1 MAYTNSS
8 LISYTKLSPHHSGLR
23 NHIIDTISIHCMA
36 GNLSVETC
44 GNIFM
49 NREASSNYGIGS
61 DGRIALYVEEKNRS
75 WCTSS
80 SSNDN
85 RAITIE
91 VANDSGAPDWHV
103 SDKAMAALIQLCAD
117 ICRRNSI
124 KELKWEGNKNLIG
137 QVNKQNMTV
146 HRWFAAKACP
156 GDYLY
161 NKHSYIATEVNKIL
175 GSSYVPTVPEAPTQ
189 PTIPSNPADFKEGD
203 IIKLKSNATYYNG
216 VKIPNFIFKSTLY
229 YRGKND
235 NGIIFSTQKT
245 GAITGV
251 VKESAIE
258 GTDIKP
264 TQPIQPNTP
273 TEYKEGDIIK
283 LKSNATYYNG
293 VKIPLFVF
301 KSTLYYR
308 GKNDNGIIISTQK
321 TGAITGIVKESAIE
335 GGQSSTPPSTST
347 TYQVKVTTDVL
358 NIRRGPNANTSKTG
372 CITDRGI
379 YTIVETTNNWGRL
392 KSGLGWICLDYTKRI

>member
-23 NHIIDTISIHCMA
+23 KHAIDTISIHCMA

-44 GNIFM
+44 GNVFM
-49 NREASSNYGIGS
+49 TREASSNYGIGS

-85 RAITIE
+85 RAVTIE
-91 VANDSGAPDWHV
+91 VANDGGAPDWHV

-137 QVNKQNMTV
+137 QVNRQNMTV

-175 GSSYVPTVPEAPTQ
+175 GSSYVPTIPETPTQ
-189 PTIPSNPADFKEGD
+189 PTAPSNSVDYKKGD
-203 IIKLKSNATYYNG
+203 IIKLKANATYYNG
-216 VKIPNFIFKSTLY
+216 ATIPS
-229 YRGKND
+229 
-235 NGIIFSTQKT
+235 
-245 GAITGV
+245 
-251 VKESAIE
+251 
-258 GTDIKP
+258 
-264 TQPIQPNTP
+264 
-273 TEYKEGDIIK
+273 
-283 LKSNATYYNG
+283 
-293 VKIPLFVF
+293 FVF

-321 TGAITGIVKESAIE
+321 TGAITGVIKESAIE
-335 GGQSSTPPSTST
+335 GGQLSTPSSTST
-347 TYQVKVTTDVL
+347 TYQVKVTTDAL
-358 NIRRGPNANTSKTG
+358 NIRRGPSTNTSKTG
-372 CITDRGI
+372 CIRDRGV

-392 KSGLGWICLDYTKRI
+392 KSGLGWICLDYTKRV

>member
-1 MAYTNSS
+1 MTYTNSS

-23 NHIIDTISIHCMA
+23 KHAIDTISIHCMA

-44 GNIFM
+44 GNVFM
-49 NREASSNYGIGS
+49 AREASSNYGIGS

-85 RAITIE
+85 RAVTIE
-91 VANDSGAPDWHV
+91 VANDGGAPDWHV

-175 GSSYVPTVPEAPTQ
+175 GSSYVPTMPETPTQ
-189 PTIPSNPADFKEGD
+189 PIAPSNSADFKEGD

-216 VKIPNFIFKSTLY
+216 VKIPSFVFKSTLY
-229 YRGKND
+229 YRGKNN

-258 GTDIKP
+258 G
-264 TQPIQPNTP
+264 
-273 TEYKEGDIIK
+273 
-283 LKSNATYYNG
+283 
-293 VKIPLFVF
+293 
-301 KSTLYYR
+301 
-308 GKNDNGIIISTQK
+308 
-321 TGAITGIVKESAIE
+321 
-335 GGQSSTPPSTST
+335 GQSSTPSSTST
-347 TYQVKVTTDVL
+347 TYQVKVTTDAL
-358 NIRRGPNANTSKTG
+358 NIRRGPSANTSKTG
-372 CITDRGI
+372 CIRDRGV

-392 KSGLGWICLDYTKRI
+392 KSGLGWICLDYTKRV

>member
-1 MAYTNSS
+1 MAYTNSA

-23 NHIIDTISIHCMA
+23 NHTIDTISIHCMA

-49 NREASSNYGIGS
+49 NKKASSNYGIGS

-85 RAITIE
+85 RAVTIE
-91 VANDSGAPDWHV
+91 VANDGGAPDWHV

-117 ICRRNSI
+117 ICKRNDI

-137 QVNKQNMTV
+137 QVDKQNMTV

-161 NKHSYIATEVNKIL
+161 NKHGYIATEVNKIL
-175 GSSYVPTVPEAPTQ
+175 GSVYVPSIPESPQPVIPTNS
-189 PTIPSNPADFKEGD
+189 TEFKEGD
-203 IIKLKSNATYYNG
+203 IIKLKANATYYNG
-216 VKIPNFIFKSTLY
+216 VKIPSFVFKSTLY
-229 YRGKND
+229 YRGKNK
-235 NGIIFSTQKT
+235 NGIIISTKKT

-258 GTDIKP
+258 TKNTTP
-264 TQPIQPNTP
+264 STP
-273 TEYKEGDIIK
+273 TNSSYQIK
-283 LKSNATYYNG
+283 VTSNA
-293 VKIPLFVF
+293 
-301 KSTLYYR
+301 
-308 GKNDNGIIISTQK
+308 
-321 TGAITGIVKESAIE
+321 
-335 GGQSSTPPSTST
+335 
-347 TYQVKVTTDVL
+347 L
-358 NIRRGPNANTSKTG
+358 NIRRGPGTNYSIMG
-372 CITDRGI
+372 CITDYGV
-379 YTIVETTNNWGRL
+379 YTIVEVSNNWGRL
-392 KSGLGWICLDYTKRI
+392 KSGLGWICLDYTKKV

>member
-175 GSSYVPTVPEAPTQ
+175 GSSYVPTVPEVPTQ
-189 PTIPSNPADFKEGD
+189 PTTPSNPADFKEGD

-264 TQPIQPNTP
+264 IQPIQPNTP

-321 TGAITGIVKESAIE
+321 TGAITGVVKESAIE

-347 TYQVKVTTDVL
+347 TYQVKVTTDAL